1 MSTFRFI
8 YRGPQPNMSSF
19 SFYSPFSPIRI
30 RTISTFSSLDGSFLL
45 ATLPPNPL
53 PQRLPSLLPSKE
65 SVVVIILKSTSSI
78 TILIPT
84 SDRFE
89 RMTFPPLVEVT
100 VAVLNEQQPLIINTD
115 QVVEVYSCSDDHINS
130 TAATAEAALKRAIRS
145 PFFSAEECRK
155 VFEKDSLLTI
165 KPFFRG
171 DFITA
176 LREELNS
183 TVHKN
188 VGPFDYRSYGTPVT
202 LSDCCNSKKTL
213 ELFNFLD
220 VILSTTTNNNNNS
233 FISVI
238 KSLTALE
245 DYSLLLEGWEFTLVG
260 RHSYQLLNSTHS
272 KPIQG
277 DNRVHVYVSIRSCVG
292 EDECVGGD
300 LVYLVDNGSEVG
312 RLYLGDNQVD
322 VVFLNSEDR
331 YEKFISYKSGLDGV
345 DYYRIHL
352 SYVIN

>member
-1 MSTFRFI
+1 
-8 YRGPQPNMSSF
+8 MSSS

-30 RTISTFSSLDGSFLL
+30 RAISTFSSFGGCSLL
-45 ATLPPNPL
+45 ATLSPNPL
-53 PQRLPSLLPSKE
+53 PQRLPFFPSSTE
-65 SVVVIILKSTSSI
+65 SVVVIIIKSTSSI
-78 TILIPT
+78 TFLIPT
-84 SDRFE
+84 NDRFE

-115 QVVEVYSCSDDHINS
+115 QAVEVYSCPDDHTNS
-130 TAATAEAALKRAIRS
+130 IAATAETTLKNTIRS
-145 PFFSAEECRK
+145 SFFSVEECRK
-155 VFEKDSLLTI
+155 VFGEDSLLTI
-165 KPFFRG
+165 KPFFTD

-183 TVHKN
+183 TVFKN

-202 LSDCCNSKKTL
+202 LSDCCSSRKTSAM
-213 ELFNFLD
+213 FHFLD
-220 VILSTTTNNNNNS
+220 DILSTTNNS

-238 KSLTALE
+238 KILTALE
-245 DYSLLLEGWEFTLVG
+245 EYSLSLEGWEFTLVG
-260 RHSYQLLNSTHS
+260 RHSYQLLNSRHS
-272 KPIQG
+272 KTIQG
-277 DNRVHVYVSIRSCVG
+277 DNRVHVCISIRSCVG

-322 VVFLNSEDR
+322 VVFLNSEDC
-331 YEKFISYKSGLDGV
+331 YDKFISYKSGLNGV